1 VFPMMWF
8 YREILI
14 VMRREISA
22 LCCKSGVKL
31 LQVELDD
38 REKGGI
44 IQVRVCLSFKYE
56 SLCRM
61 RALSRPCGVDD
72 SALRRLRGLLLKEV
86 NIRR

>member
-1 VFPMMWF
+1 M
-8 YREILI
+8 
-14 VMRREISA
+14 
-22 LCCKSGVKL
+22 KL

-44 IQVRVCLSFKYE
+44 IQVRLSLSFKYE

-61 RALSRPCGVDD
+61 RALSRPRGVDD
-72 SALRRLRGLLLKEV
+72 SALIGLRGLLLEEV